1 MKTMTSETSLVCG
14 IVGTSVGAV
23 GASMSVNELQAIIS
37 IVVTILGFLISVV
50 VPAIVRV
57 VMKIKKAKE
66 DGVITNEEKKE
77 IMQEVIK
84 SGNEIAQEGKEVI
97 KTVSSEKEEESDKK
111 SEGEQ

>member
-37 IVVTILGFLISVV
+37 IVITILGFLISVV

-57 VMKIKKAKE
+57 VVKIKKAKE
-66 DGVITNEEKKE
+66 DGVITDEEKKE
-77 IMQEVIK
+77 IMQEVIN

-97 KTVSSEKEEESDKK
+97 KTVSSEKEEASEK

>member
-37 IVVTILGFLISVV
+37 IVITILGFLISVV

-77 IMQEVIK
+77 IMQEVIN

-97 KTVSSEKEEESDKK
+97 KTVSSEKEEVSEK